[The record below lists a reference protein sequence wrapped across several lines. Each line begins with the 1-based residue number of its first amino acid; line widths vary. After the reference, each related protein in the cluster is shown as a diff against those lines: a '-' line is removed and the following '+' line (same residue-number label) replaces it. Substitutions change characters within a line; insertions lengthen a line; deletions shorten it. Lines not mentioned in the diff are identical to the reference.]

1 MFFHQTL
8 QKQFTNIWKTLSLS
22 GYPYSPFLG
31 AALAGEETWTN
42 EGKTRWQIF
51 WQSCVQITIRGI
63 TEIGVSFGLSL
74 KYVSYIYHSKRSK
87 CAVSRFPTSSHPS
100 DLFLNG
106 QVRWLQGTDGLT
118 CPRDSRCLQ
127 LGISQAAYRLDLPL
141 CNFRGEFIHW
151 PACPHGQV
159 WVGPCW
165 LKPAGAY
172 QAKFSFPGCHKV
184 HLTLASKSLN
194 TQPVCFVQMPNADVQ
209 NTI

>member
-1 MFFHQTL
+1 MSATSTTQRD
-8 QKQFTNIWKTLSLS
+8 LSVQYQS
-22 GYPYSPFLG
+22 FQ
-31 AALAGEETWTN
+31 LA
-42 EGKTRWQIF
+42 
-51 WQSCVQITIRGI
+51 
-63 TEIGVSFGLSL
+63 
-74 KYVSYIYHSKRSK
+74 
-87 CAVSRFPTSSHPS
+87 SHPS

-172 QAKFSFPGCHKV
+172 QAKFSFPGCHEV
-184 HLTLASKSLN
+184 HLTLASKAWTLS
-194 TQPVCFVQMPNADVQ
+194 QPVLFKCPTLMSKIQYRHTYDDKGAPQQQSTSAKHKKSIIWARQF
-209 NTI
+209 ICL